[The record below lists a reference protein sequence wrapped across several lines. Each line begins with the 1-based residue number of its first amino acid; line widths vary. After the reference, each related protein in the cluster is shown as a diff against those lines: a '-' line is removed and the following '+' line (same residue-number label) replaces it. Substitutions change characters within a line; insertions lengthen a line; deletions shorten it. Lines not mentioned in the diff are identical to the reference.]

1 MDRFKFRA
9 YIQKYN
15 KLVDVIDMG
24 TCQWVWHSNIYN
36 TPDGKPV
43 LDDWG
48 SVDERF
54 SNIINKT
61 KLSDCILE
69 QCTGLK
75 DKTGNLIYENDI
87 VKDINGHYGYIKW
100 DSQELKYFV
109 CKRLGCVPYW
119 IPCSMVHLYE
129 YEVVGNIHENK
140 DLLEANND

>member
-15 KLVDVIDMG
+15 KLVDVYKFGIDGG
-24 TCQWVWHSNIYN
+24 TCQWVWHSNIYD

-43 LDDWG
+43 LDNWG

-75 DKTGNLIYENDI
+75 DVNGNLIYEGDI
-87 VKDINGHYGYIKW
+87 LKSNETILKVFWWSERGSFAFKEIKSKSVYTT
-100 DSQELKYFV
+100 SQQSIALCGF
-109 CKRLGCVPYW
+109 
-119 IPCSMVHLYE
+119 
-129 YEVVGNIHENK
+129 EVIGNIHENK
-140 DLLEANND
+140 DLLEK